1 LGSDHFPFME
11 KRDPLTHEIIGA
23 AIEVHREFGPVMLE
37 STYEECLSYELTER
51 KLVHQRQPALPV
63 VYKGISMSVGYRPD
77 LIVEGSVVVEI
88 KTVEK
93 LLKIHDVQVLTYLR
107 LSRIHTGLLI
117 NFHAHP
123 LIDGIRRLVL

>member
-1 LGSDHFPFME
+1 ME
-11 KRDPLTHEIIGA
+11 KRDPLTREIIGA
-23 AIEVHREFGPVMLE
+23 AIDVHRELGPVMLE
-37 STYEECLSYELTER
+37 SAYEACLSYELTER
-51 KLVHQRQPALPV
+51 KLAHKRQPALPV
-63 VYKGISMSVGYRPD
+63 VYKGVSLSVGYRPD
-77 LIVEGSVVVEI
+77 LIVEGSVVVEL

-107 LSRIHTGLLI
+107 LSRIHRGLLI

>member
-1 LGSDHFPFME
+1 ME
-11 KRDPLTHEIIGA
+11 KHRDPLTHEIIGA
-23 AIEVHREFGPVMLE
+23 AIEVHRELGPVLLE
-37 STYEECLSYELTER
+37 SAYEECLSYELTER
-51 KLVHQRQPALPV
+51 KLAHQRQPALPV
-63 VYKGISMSVGYRPD
+63 IYKGVSLSAGYRPD
-77 LIVEGSVVVEI
+77 LIVEGCVVVEL

-107 LSRIHTGLLI
+107 LSRLHRGLLI